1 TPIRKLS
8 CPVCCDIFTDPVLIS
23 CSHSVCRTCLQ
34 KFWKTKG
41 SRECPVCR
49 RRSSK
54 EKPPCNLVLKNVCEA
69 FLKDRRSSAGESLIH
84 NNKVIKC

>member
-1 TPIRKLS
+1 MASKSSQPDKDLL
-8 CPVCCDIFTDPVLIS
+8 CCVCREVFTDPVIMS

-34 KFWKTKG
+34 QFWRSKG

-54 EKPPCNLVLKNVCEA
+54 ENPSDQCSRTPFQPEVQSVGE
-69 FLKDRRSSAGESLIH
+69 DAGDYP
-84 NNKVIKC
+84 VQ